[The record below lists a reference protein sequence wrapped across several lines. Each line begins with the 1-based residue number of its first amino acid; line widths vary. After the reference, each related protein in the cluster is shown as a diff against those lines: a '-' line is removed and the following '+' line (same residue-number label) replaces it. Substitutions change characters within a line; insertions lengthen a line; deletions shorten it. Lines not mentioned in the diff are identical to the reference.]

1 MLLRLPFPNWSTTYV
16 LYRNDIIQ
24 NLLLLEIDQQ
34 QADALV
40 GHLVIDPSRAARID
54 YTCGL
59 GWAEPYNIIVPKPQF
74 QSRFF
79 AFVRP
84 FQPLVNPH
92 LRMNNKNSLYSNLTP
107 YIEMI

>member
-1 MLLRLPFPNWSTTYV
+1 M
-16 LYRNDIIQ
+16 
-24 NLLLLEIDQQ
+24 
-34 QADALV
+34 

-59 GWAEPYNIIVPKPQF
+59 GWAEPYNIIVPKPEF
-74 QSRFF
+74 QSRLF

-84 FQPLVNPH
+84 FQPLVN
-92 LRMNNKNSLYSNLTP
+92 LKILKMNNKNSLYSNLTP